1 MTSAPSPQA
10 YTGLKSPGFLIGLML
25 KKTRLKENL
34 ATTAALNAKTNEVKD
49 KILNITNLIT
59 TNWLWYWTQFAFRVF
74 IT

>member
-1 MTSAPSPQA
+1 M
-10 YTGLKSPGFLIGLML
+10 GLML